1 MNKHVLGFITFI
13 VLLIPFVVR
22 VHANNGRRIA
32 RYFIAEHGLY
42 CRVIDSWIDDSYI
55 YPYRA
60 VVRFPD
66 DTRMEVFCGEI
77 KPQIDEDYIVKDTLC
92 FGMIALKEKL

>member
-1 MNKHVLGFITFI
+1 MNRHILAFFVFF
-13 VLLIPFVVR
+13 LLITPFAIRVV
-22 VHANNGRRIA
+22 ANQQRQIA
-32 RYFIAEHGLY
+32 RYFIAEHGFI
-42 CRVIDSWIDDSYI
+42 CRVIDTWVDEEYI

-77 KPQIDEDYIVKDTLC
+77 KPQVDEDYIIKDTLC
-92 FGMIALKEKL
+92 FGMITLKEKL